1 MPDQKPQQY
10 ETLTDWVRDKGSVI
24 TYPIGRVLARLG
36 IHPNMVTFAGFL
48 LNILTGA
55 VLATGNYLVGGV
67 LVIIASSVDALDGA
81 LARVSDKKTRF
92 GAFLDSTL
100 DRLSEG
106 ALFFGLLMWFVSQ
119 QMVLE
124 TYLIYFV
131 VLGSIMVSYTRAR
144 AEGLGFEC
152 KVGILTRMER
162 IAVLSLGLLLGW
174 IRMTLIIMLVL
185 TWVTFLQ
192 RAISIYRVAQIQEE
206 ISR

>member
-1 MPDQKPQQY
+1 MPDQKPQHY

-24 TYPIGRVLARLG
+24 TYPIGRILGRLG
-36 IHPNMVTFAGFL
+36 IHPNVVTFAGFV
-48 LNILTGA
+48 LNIIAGA
-55 VLATGNYLVGGV
+55 VLSTGSYIIGGV
-67 LVIIASSVDALDGA
+67 LVIFASSVDALDGA

-106 ALFFGLLMWFVSQ
+106 ALFFGLLMWFVKEN
-119 QMVLE
+119 MVLE

-174 IRMTLIIMLVL
+174 IRLILLIMLVL

-192 RAISIYRVAQIQEE
+192 RAISVYKTAEE
-206 ISR
+206 QKNQSL